1 MSSNV
6 KTLSRV
12 PLAIATAIVLLGA
25 VVSTANADEQVRAQT
40 VKFGD
45 LNVDT
50 PSGAQAL
57 YTRIHWAAQRV
68 CSDTDPLQ
76 QLAAGA
82 CARKAEARAIE
93 KLGLPQL
100 TAFYRMKTGGQP
112 QSLIA
117 NR

>member
-6 KTLSRV
+6 KTPNRV
-12 PLAIATAIVLLGA
+12 GLAIATAMALAGM
-25 VVSTANADEQVRAQT
+25 VVSTAHANEQVRTET
-40 VKFGD
+40 VKFDD

-50 PSGAQAL
+50 ASGAQAL

-68 CSDTDPLQ
+68 CSETDPIQ
-76 QLAAGA
+76 QLAAKA
-82 CARKAEARAIE
+82 CVRKAEARAIE
-93 KLGLPQL
+93 KLSLPQL
-100 TAFYRMKTGGQP
+100 TAFYQMKTGAQP

>member
-6 KTLSRV
+6 KTLIRV
-12 PLAIATAIVLLGA
+12 PLAIATAMVLAG
-25 VVSTANADEQVRAQT
+25 VVVPTAHADEQVRAQT

-57 YTRIHWAAQRV
+57 YTRIHWAAQHV

-76 QLAAGA
+76 QLAANA
-82 CARKAEARAIE
+82 CVRKAEARAIE
-93 KLGLPQL
+93 KLSLPQL
-100 TAFYRMKTGGQP
+100 TAFYRMKTGSQP

>member
-6 KTLSRV
+6 KTLIRV
-12 PLAIATAIVLLGA
+12 PLAIATAIVLVGA
-25 VVSTANADEQVRAQT
+25 AVSTAHADEQVRTET
-40 VKFGD
+40 VKFDD

-57 YTRIHWAAQRV
+57 YTRIHWAARRV
-68 CSDTDPLQ
+68 CSETDPIQ
-76 QLAAGA
+76 QLAAKA
-82 CARKAEARAIE
+82 CVRTAEARAIE
-93 KLGLPQL
+93 KLSLPQL
-100 TAFYRMKTGGQP
+100 TAFYQMKTGGQP

>member
-6 KTLSRV
+6 KTPNRV
-12 PLAIATAIVLLGA
+12 GLAIATAMALAGM
-25 VVSTANADEQVRAQT
+25 VVSTANANEQVRTET
-40 VKFGD
+40 VKFDD

-68 CSDTDPLQ
+68 CSETDPIQ
-76 QLAAGA
+76 QLAAKA
-82 CARKAEARAIE
+82 CVRKAEARAIE
-93 KLGLPQL
+93 KLSLPQL
-100 TAFYRMKTGGQP
+100 TAFYQMKTGSQP

>member
-12 PLAIATAIVLLGA
+12 PVAIATAIVLVGA
-25 VVSTANADEQVRAQT
+25 VVSTAHADEQVRTET
-40 VKFGD
+40 VKFAD

-68 CSDTDPLQ
+68 CSEADPIQ
-76 QLAAGA
+76 QLAAKA
-82 CARKAEARAIE
+82 CVSKAEARAIE
-93 KLGLPQL
+93 KLSLPQL
-100 TAFYRMKTGGQP
+100 TAFYQMKTGRQP